1 MNNEVLLKL
10 TLEIVGGLGLFLL
23 GMKNM
28 SDGMQAVAGQSLRRM
43 ISAVTNNRLMATTVG
58 VIVTC
63 VVQSSSVTT
72 VMVVGFVNSGLM
84 QLPQAIGVIMG
95 ANIGTTVTG
104 WILVLKIGKYGL
116 PLLGAAAFVYLFAKS
131 DRWRFWAMALM
142 GVGMVF
148 FGLEIMKDACSIIKE
163 MPDFKAW
170 FQKFNADSYVG
181 VLQCALAGCVLTTLV
196 QSSSATL
203 GITIS
208 LASQGVISFETA
220 AALVLGEN
228 IGTTITA
235 FLASLGTTTVA
246 RRAAYFHVIFN
257 FVGVLWITM
266 IFQWYNGEIQR
277 FTPGDVDTVQTT
289 TAVRYESGG
298 TSDPDVDPQAEGGSP
313 GLTNVTLALHQ
324 QENVTEVSSD
334 LEIAGWNVSSE
345 AERQVLRVEFAQ
357 PMASAGEIRVTTER
371 MDSDETGPITSLLV
385 NDQFDVQVA
394 RGSEAYPNRAAGI
407 AMTHTIFNIVNT
419 LLFLPFVS
427 IFVRVLTT
435 LVPSKGF
442 KEKPKL
448 TDLDI
453 RLLETPTI
461 AIEQSR
467 REIERMGIGC
477 AKMLDWLGELR
488 NQDEP
493 DKSLA
498 DRLKQREQILDS
510 MQDEM
515 ADFVTHLLS
524 GNVPHAVADE
534 ARQQLRMTD
543 EYESVSDYIADLDKF
558 DRKLR
563 RAGHRFTQEQRD
575 VLKSLHGHVTEYL
588 AVVNEAQAKGNP
600 EVLTQTDPT
609 SQRIKAE
616 IKQLR
621 RRHLEELSSG
631 TIPPAVSVAWLAT
644 LNAYSRVRDH
654 VHNIAEAV
662 SGDK

>member
-1 MNNEVLLKL
+1 MNNEALLKL
-10 TLEIVGGLGLFLL
+10 ILEIVGGLGLFLL

-28 SDGMQAVAGQSLRRM
+28 SDGMQAVAGPSLRRM
-43 ISAVTNNRLMATTVG
+43 IGSVTNNRFMATTVG

-72 VMVVGFVNSGLM
+72 VMVIGFVNSGLM
-84 QLPQAIGVIMG
+84 QLSQAIGVIMG
-95 ANIGTTVTG
+95 ANIGTTITG

-116 PLLGAAAFVYLFAKS
+116 PLLGGSAFVYLFAKS

-163 MPDFKAW
+163 TPVFSEW
-170 FQKFNADSYVG
+170 FRKFNADTYTG
-181 VLQCALAGCVLTTLV
+181 VLQCALAGCILTTLV

-235 FLASLGTTTVA
+235 FLASLGATTIA

-257 FVGVLWITM
+257 LVGVLWITM
-266 IFQWYNGEIQR
+266 IFQWYIGQIQN

-289 TAVRYESGG
+289 TAISYESIP
-298 TSDPDVDPQAEGGSP
+298 SDDANEQQGELFAELNSVTIAVSEQETVKDVVSDSEIANWEVTTEGGK
-313 GLTNVTLALHQ
+313 
-324 QENVTEVSSD
+324 
-334 LEIAGWNVSSE
+334 
-345 AERQVLRVEFAQ
+345 QVLAVEFAQ
-357 PMASAGEIRVTTER
+357 PATSSVEVRVVTER
-371 MDSDETGPITSLLV
+371 MEDVAPGRLTSLLE
-385 NDQFDVQVA
+385 NDKFDA
-394 RGSEAYPNRAAGI
+394 EIGKGSQAYPKRSAAI
-407 AMTHTIFNIVNT
+407 AMTHTVFNIVNT

-427 IFVRVLTT
+427 VFVVVLSR
-435 LVPSKGF
+435 LVPSKDF

-453 RLLETPTI
+453 RMLETPTI

-477 AKMLDWLGELR
+477 AKMLEWLGELR
-488 NQDEP
+488 DQDEP
-493 DKSLA
+493 DKVLA

-515 ADFVTHLLS
+515 AEFVTRLLS
-524 GNVPHAVADE
+524 GSVPHAVADE

-563 RAGHRFTQEQRD
+563 RDGHRFTPEQREA
-575 VLKSLHGHVTEYL
+575 LSSLHGLVTEYL
-588 AVVNEAQAKGNP
+588 AAVNEGQAQGNP
-600 EVLTQTDPT
+600 EVLTKTDAT
-609 SQRIKAE
+609 SQRVKSE
-616 IKQLR
+616 IKHHR
-621 RRHLEELSSG
+621 RRHLEELSNG
-631 TIPPAVSVAWLAT
+631 AIPPVVSVAWLAS